1 MRSQSQGLMGVNAL
15 LQQIQRFGYVR
26 LGVMALVTLGLLGFF
41 AATMIRASQDSM
53 ALLYNDL
60 TAEDSSA
67 IIKEL
72 DTKSVKYELQNDG
85 RSIYVPKD
93 LIARLRIDLAAS
105 GIPSGGVV
113 GYEIFD
119 RTDSFSATSF
129 LQNINHLRAL
139 EGELA
144 RSISTISS
152 VKAARVHLAIPERK
166 LFERDQQTPQAS
178 VVLKLKSEI
187 QPSQIQ
193 AVRHLIASAIEGLDP
208 SSISVID
215 DKGRLL
221 ASNSKGEM
229 NSQYL
234 IDERQAAIEKKLKTQ
249 VEDIVSQ
256 IVGPGRVRA
265 QISAELDMNKIQQ
278 TAETFDPESKVTR
291 STQNRSEN
299 SATTET
305 NDGTVSVAN
314 QLPGGQNS
322 DATQKD
328 MSNKN
333 EEIVNYEISKTT
345 RTELTESGRIKRISA
360 AVVIDGVYNKDASGN
375 VTYQPR
381 SKEEIDQIIAL
392 VKSGIGF
399 DAKRGDQVEVSNIK
413 FAELPGANFETE
425 AEPWYKLPN
434 LDLNKTL
441 ELAALLIMAA
451 LVTLFVGRPLA
462 RALGK
467 PDAISIGQGQNANE
481 FEQIGSNPV
490 ERVSALIST
499 KPQASVAT
507 IRQWLREPTGGA

>member
-1 MRSQSQGLMGVNAL
+1 MGVNAL

-41 AATMIRASQDSM
+41 AVTMIRANQDAM
-53 ALLYNDL
+53 ALLYHDL
-60 TAEDSSA
+60 TAEDSAA

-72 DTKSVKYELQNDG
+72 DSKSVKYELQNEG
-85 RSIYVPKD
+85 RSIYIPKD
-93 LIARLRIDLAAS
+93 KIARLRIDLAAS
-105 GIPSGGVV
+105 GIPAGGIV

-129 LQNINHLRAL
+129 LQSINHLRAL

-166 LFERDQQTPQAS
+166 IFEREQPTPQAS
-178 VVLKLKSEI
+178 VVLQLKSEI
-187 QPSQIQ
+187 QASQIQ
-193 AVRHLIASAIEGLDP
+193 AVRHLIASAIEGLEP

-221 ASNSKGEM
+221 ASNSKGET

-234 IDERQAAIEKKLKTQ
+234 LDERQAAIEKKLKLQ

-278 TAETFDPESKVTR
+278 TAETYDPESKVTR
-291 STQNRSEN
+291 STQSRAEN
-299 SATTET
+299 SATTEVK
-305 NDGTVSVAN
+305 DGTVSVAN
-314 QLPGGQNS
+314 QLPGGQNA

-328 MSNKN
+328 LANKN
-333 EEIVNYEISKTT
+333 EEIINYEISKTT

-360 AVVIDGVYNKDASGN
+360 AVVIDGIYNKDASG
-375 VTYQPR
+375 TISYQPR
-381 SKEEIDQIIAL
+381 SKDEIDKILAL

-399 DAKRGDQVEVSNIK
+399 DAKRGDQIEVSNIK
-413 FAELPGANFETE
+413 FAELPNASFETE
-425 AEPWYKLPN
+425 AEPWYRISN

-441 ELAALLIMAA
+441 ELVTLLIMAS
-451 LVTLFVGRPLA
+451 LVALFVGRPLA
-462 RALGK
+462 RALGRSD
-467 PDAISIGQGQNANE
+467 PVSITQQQNTSE
-481 FEQIGSNPV
+481 LDQIGTNPV
-490 ERVSALIST
+490 ERVTALISS

-507 IRQWLREPTGGA
+507 IRQWLREPAGGA